1 MKTKENTIEENREA
15 SLQGTRQDFTSGP
28 IAGPLVRFA
37 LPVLLALVLQAL
49 YGAVDLWV
57 VGKFASSADVSAVS
71 TGSQLTSMIANVTAS
86 LCMGCTI
93 LLGIQIGQ
101 GRGEDGGITI
111 GASIYLFGIIG
122 LAVSVAVACLASPL
136 ARLLQAPEEAFAGT
150 VAYLR
155 ICGGGTVVIAAYNI
169 LGSIF
174 RGIGDSKTPL
184 VTVAIACAFNIAGD
198 LLNVAVFH
206 MGAAGAA
213 VATVFAQAIS
223 VLISVRIIR
232 RQPLPFLFTRSMVR
246 SNPPVMRRVFS
257 LGFPLGLSD
266 FLVGVSFLVILA
278 IVNSLGLIASAGV
291 GVAEKVC
298 AFIMLVPS
306 SFMQS
311 LASVVSQNYG
321 AKKYDRC
328 RKALRS
334 AISLSFTFGVVMFY
348 FNYFHGILAA
358 SVFSQDPAVLYA
370 AAEYLRAYAID
381 CLFTAFLFCFI
392 GYFNGIGMTR
402 FVMIQG
408 LIGAFAVRI
417 PVSILMRNL
426 YPESLF
432 RIALAT
438 PCSSVVQIL
447 LCLFAMLYAR
457 RKVLTV
463 PSETL

>member
-1 MKTKENTIEENREA
+1 MKTKEKTIQESREA

-174 RGIGDSKTPL
+174 CFLTDSKFTP
-184 VTVAIACAFNIAGD
+184 
-198 LLNVAVFH
+198 
-206 MGAAGAA
+206 
-213 VATVFAQAIS
+213 S
-223 VLISVRIIR
+223 WR
-232 RQPLPFLFTRSMVR
+232 RLFL
-246 SNPPVMRRVFS
+246 
-257 LGFPLGLSD
+257 
-266 FLVGVSFLVILA
+266 
-278 IVNSLGLIASAGV
+278 
-291 GVAEKVC
+291 
-298 AFIMLVPS
+298 
-306 SFMQS
+306 
-311 LASVVSQNYG
+311 Y
-321 AKKYDRC
+321 
-328 RKALRS
+328 
-334 AISLSFTFGVVMFY
+334 
-348 FNYFHGILAA
+348 
-358 SVFSQDPAVLYA
+358 
-370 AAEYLRAYAID
+370 
-381 CLFTAFLFCFI
+381 
-392 GYFNGIGMTR
+392 
-402 FVMIQG
+402 
-408 LIGAFAVRI
+408 
-417 PVSILMRNL
+417 
-426 YPESLF
+426 
-432 RIALAT
+432 
-438 PCSSVVQIL
+438 
-447 LCLFAMLYAR
+447 
-457 RKVLTV
+457 
-463 PSETL
+463 